1 MELRQLEY
9 FQMASRLKNI
19 TRAAERLK
27 VSQPNITVAIKK
39 LEAELGIQLFDRS
52 QKQLSL
58 TPEGEVFLSRIE
70 LALRNI
76 QDAVLEVNDYKQLQK
91 GTIKIGIPPM
101 IGAYL
106 FPKIF
111 SSFQRLHPH
120 LDIYLYEEGSMAIRE
135 QLERD
140 ELDFGIVIITDASP
154 SLQLLPMSTCQLMAC
169 IPQEHPFAKKKSL
182 ALSEICDTD
191 LIMLKEGSYLRHVVL
206 QLLKAKNIEPKIVL
220 ESNQVETVKGLVAS
234 GVGLAFLMDFVVRDT
249 PGIQIVPLNEPVFVE
264 VGLAWK
270 KDRYISRAAQSF
282 IDYCRSTLN
291 LQDTAN
297 FFPLS

>member
-19 TRAAERLK
+19 TRAAERLR

-58 TPEGEVFLSRIE
+58 TPEGAVFLNRIE

-91 GTIKIGIPPM
+91 GTIKIGIPSM

-111 SSFQRLHPH
+111 SSFQRKYSH
-120 LDIYLYEEGSMAIRE
+120 LDVYLYEEGSMKIRE

-140 ELDFGIVIITDASP
+140 ELDFGIVIISDASP
-154 SLQLLPMSTCQLMAC
+154 SLQLLPMSTNQIVACVPESHPLAEKSSLCIQDMA
-169 IPQEHPFAKKKSL
+169 
-182 ALSEICDTD
+182 DTD
-191 LIMLKEGSYLRHVVL
+191 LIMLKEGSFLRHLVL
-206 QLLKAKNIEPKIVL
+206 QKLKA
-220 ESNQVETVKGLVAS
+220 AS
-234 GVGLAFLMDFVVRDT
+234 TDGSDWIRSVYGVGFALD
-249 PGIQIVPLNEPVFVE
+249 PNHEGPP
-264 VGLAWK
+264 
-270 KDRYISRAAQSF
+270 AA
-282 IDYCRSTLN
+282 
-291 LQDTAN
+291 
-297 FFPLS
+297 

>member
-19 TRAAERLK
+19 TRAAERLR

-39 LEAELGIQLFDRS
+39 LEGELGIQLFDRS

-58 TPEGEVFLSRIE
+58 TPEGAVFLGRVEI
-70 LALRNI
+70 ALRNI

-101 IGAYL
+101 MGAYL

-111 SSFQRLHPH
+111 SSFQRRYSH
-120 LDIYLYEEGSMAIRE
+120 LDVYLHEEGSVAIRE

-140 ELDFGIVIITDASP
+140 ELDFGIIIIPETAP
-154 SLQLLPMSTCQLMAC
+154 NLQLLPMARRQIVCCVPEDSD
-169 IPQEHPFAKKKSL
+169 L
-182 ALSEICDTD
+182 AARKAITLQDVEAHS
-191 LIMLKEGSYLRHVVL
+191 LIMLKEGSFLRQTML
-206 QLLKAKNIEPKIVL
+206 QKMKTASVTPDIVL
-220 ESNQVETVKGLVAS
+220 ESNQVVTIMGLVAS
-234 GVGLAFLMDFVVRDT
+234 GVGIAFLLDMIVRDT
-249 PGIQIVPLNEPVFVE
+249 PGIRAIPLATPIYVD

-270 KDRYISRAAQSF
+270 RDRYISRAAQSF
-282 IDYCRSTLN
+282 IEFSKDI
-291 LQDTAN
+291 
-297 FFPLS
+297 LSHQPDHTML

>member
-19 TRAAERLK
+19 TRAAERLR

-39 LEAELGIQLFDRS
+39 LEGELGIQLFDRS

-58 TPEGEVFLSRIE
+58 TPEGAVFLGRVE
-70 LALRNI
+70 VALRNI

-101 IGAYL
+101 MGAYL

-111 SSFQRLHPH
+111 SSFQRRYSH
-120 LDIYLYEEGSMAIRE
+120 LDVYLHEEGSVAIRE

-140 ELDFGIVIITDASP
+140 ELDFGIIIIPDTSP
-154 SLQLLPMSTCQLMAC
+154 NLQLLPMARSQIVCC
-169 IPQEHPFAKKKSL
+169 VPEDSDL
-182 ALSEICDTD
+182 AARKAITLQDIEDHN
-191 LIMLKEGSYLRHVVL
+191 LIMLKEGSFLRQTML
-206 QLLKAKNIEPKIVL
+206 QKMKTAGFTPNIVL
-220 ESNQVETVKGLVAS
+220 ESNQVVTIMGLVAS
-234 GVGLAFLMDFVVRDT
+234 GVGNAFLLDMIVRDT
-249 PGIQIVPLNEPVFVE
+249 PGIRAIPLATPVYVD

-270 KDRYISRAAQSF
+270 RDRYISRAAQSF
-282 IDYCRSTLN
+282 IEFSKSILN
-291 LQDTAN
+291 HQPDHTML
-297 FFPLS
+297 

>member
-19 TRAAERLK
+19 TRAAERLR

-58 TPEGEVFLSRIE
+58 TPEGAVFLGRVE
-70 LALRNI
+70 VALRNI

-101 IGAYL
+101 MGAYL

-111 SSFQRLHPH
+111 SSFQRRYSH
-120 LDIYLYEEGSMAIRE
+120 LDVYLIEEGSVAIRE

-140 ELDFGIVIITDASP
+140 ELDFGIIIIPDASP
-154 SLQLLPMSTCQLMAC
+154 NRQLLPMARSQIVCC
-169 IPQEHPFAKKKSL
+169 VPEGSEL
-182 ALSEICDTD
+182 AQRKAITLQDIEAQNI
-191 LIMLKEGSYLRHVVL
+191 IMLKEGSFLRQTML
-206 QLLKAKNIEPKIVL
+206 QKMKEAGITPNIVL
-220 ESNQVETVKGLVAS
+220 ESNQVVTIMGLVAN
-234 GVGLAFLMDFVVRDT
+234 GVGNAFLLDMITHDV
-249 PGIQIVPLNEPVFVE
+249 PGIRAIPLATPVYVD

-270 KDRYISRAAQSF
+270 RDRYISRAAQSF
-282 IDYCRSTLN
+282 IEFSKN
-291 LQDTAN
+291 I
-297 FFPLS
+297 LSQQPDHTIL

>member
-19 TRAAERLK
+19 TRAAERLR

-39 LEAELGIQLFDRS
+39 LEGELGIQLFDRS

-58 TPEGEVFLSRIE
+58 TPEGAVFLGRVE
-70 LALRNI
+70 VALRNI

-101 IGAYL
+101 MGAYL

-111 SSFQRLHPH
+111 SSFQRRYSH
-120 LDIYLYEEGSMAIRE
+120 LDVYLHEEGSVAIRE

-140 ELDFGIVIITDASP
+140 ELDFGIIIIPDTSP
-154 SLQLLPMSTCQLMAC
+154 NLQLLPMARSQIVCCVPEDSDLTARKAITLQD
-169 IPQEHPFAKKKSL
+169 IE
-182 ALSEICDTD
+182 DRN
-191 LIMLKEGSYLRHVVL
+191 LIMLKEGSFLRQTML
-206 QLLKAKNIEPKIVL
+206 QKMKTAGVTPNIVL
-220 ESNQVETVKGLVAS
+220 ESNQVVTIMGLVAS
-234 GVGLAFLMDFVVRDT
+234 GVGNAFLLDMIVRDT
-249 PGIQIVPLNEPVFVE
+249 PGIHALPLATPVFVD

-270 KDRYISRAAQSF
+270 RDRYISRAAQSF
-282 IDYCRSTLN
+282 IEFSKDI
-291 LQDTAN
+291 
-297 FFPLS
+297 LSHQPDHTML

>member
-1 MELRQLEY
+1 
-9 FQMASRLKNI
+9 MASRLKNI
-19 TRAAERLK
+19 TRAAERLR

-58 TPEGEVFLSRIE
+58 TPEGAVFLTRIE

-101 IGAYL
+101 MGAYL

-111 SSFQRLHPH
+111 SSFQRRYSH
-120 LDIYLYEEGSMAIRE
+120 LDVYLHEEGSVAIRE

-140 ELDFGIVIITDASP
+140 ELDFGIIIIPDSSP
-154 SLQLLPMSTCQLMAC
+154 NLQLLPMARSQVVCCVPADSALAARKAITLQDVE
-169 IPQEHPFAKKKSL
+169 EHN
-182 ALSEICDTD
+182 
-191 LIMLKEGSYLRHVVL
+191 LIMLKEGSFLRQTML
-206 QLLKAKNIEPKIVL
+206 QKMKTAGVTPNIVL
-220 ESNQVETVKGLVAS
+220 ESNQVVTIMGLVAS
-234 GVGLAFLMDFVVRDT
+234 GVGNAFLLDMIVRDT
-249 PGIQIVPLNEPVFVE
+249 PGIRAVPLATPVFVD

-270 KDRYISRAAQSF
+270 RDRYISRAAQSF
-282 IDYCRSTLN
+282 IEFSKDI
-291 LQDTAN
+291 
-297 FFPLS
+297 LSHQPDHTML